1 MRVLLT
7 GADGFIGGHIA
18 RGLSQAGHTL
28 ASAVFGRAPERDEL
42 ALDLTDPASLARL
55 PDDIEVVINVAG
67 VVDPRAGAARMW
79 DVNLRGAQY
88 LVRWARSAQ
97 VRHFVQLSSVAVYG
111 PLVVGEDRSERTPRL
126 GLAMG
131 SAYMRS
137 KALAERAV
145 ERSGV
150 PYSILRPPAVIGAG
164 DSIVSRG
171 FHDALRGEGLP
182 LLQAADPGRRVSLA
196 LIDGLVDTT
205 LRLIDRGPLGAAL
218 HAVDVEL
225 TFLELAR
232 LYAAELGRPCNF
244 IRTSWAGV
252 LARMSDA
259 GFAWLVASARF
270 GQHYA
275 GGRRVRELG
284 VGPRPSLESA
294 VSAGLS
300 SLHGGTEG
308 LF

>member
-1 MRVLLT
+1 MHVLLT

-18 RGLSQAGHTL
+18 RGLSDAGHAL
-28 ASAVFGRAPERDEL
+28 VPAVFGRPARAGEL
-42 ALDLTDPASLARL
+42 ALDLTDPASVARL
-55 PDDIEVVINVAG
+55 PGNIDVVINVAG
-67 VVDPRAGAARMW
+67 VVDPRAGAERMW
-79 DVNLRGAQY
+79 DVNLSGAKN
-88 LVRWARSAQ
+88 LVRWARGAH

-111 PLVVGEDRSERTPRL
+111 PLVLGEDRSEDTPRL
-126 GLAMG
+126 GLGLG

-137 KALAERAV
+137 KALAERAL

-150 PYSILRPPAVIGAG
+150 PYSILRPPAVVGAG

-182 LLQAADPGRRVSLA
+182 MLHAADPSRRVSLA
-196 LIDGLVDTT
+196 LVEGLVDTT
-205 LRLIDRGPLGAAL
+205 LRVVDRGPLGTAL
-218 HAVDVEL
+218 HTVDVQL
-225 TFLELAR
+225 SFLELAR

-244 IRTSWAGV
+244 VRTSWAGV
-252 LARMSDA
+252 IARMSDA
-259 GFAWLVASARF
+259 GFAWLAASARF

-275 GGRRVRELG
+275 GDRRIQALG

-300 SLHGGTEG
+300 GLHGGTEG

>member
-18 RGLSQAGHTL
+18 RGLASAGHDL
-28 ASAVFGRAPERDEL
+28 VPAVFGRAPAADEL
-42 ALDLTDPASLARL
+42 LLDLTDPSSIERL
-55 PDDIEVVINVAG
+55 PSDIQVVINVAG

-79 DVNLRGAQY
+79 DVNLNGARQ
-88 LVRWARSAQ
+88 LLRWARQ
-97 VRHFVQLSSVAVYG
+97 VRVQHFVQLSSVAVYG

-126 GLAMG
+126 GLAVG

-145 ERSGV
+145 ERAGV
-150 PYSILRPPAVIGAG
+150 PYSILRPPAVVGAG

-171 FHDALRGEGLP
+171 FRDALHGDGLP
-182 LLQAADPGRRVSLA
+182 MLQAADPGRRVSLA
-196 LIDGLVDTT
+196 LVDGLVDTT
-205 LRLIDRGPLGAAL
+205 LRVVDRGPLGGAL

-232 LYAAELGRPCNF
+232 LYAAELRRPCNF
-244 IRTSWAGV
+244 VRTSWPGV

-275 GGRRVRELG
+275 GDRRVRELG
-284 VGPRPSLESA
+284 IGPSPSLESA

>member
-7 GADGFIGGHIA
+7 GADGFIGSHIA
-18 RGLSQAGHTL
+18 RGLSDAGHAL
-28 ASAVFGRAPERDEL
+28 LPAVFGRAPAGAERS
-42 ALDLTDPASLARL
+42 LDLTDPSSIARL

-67 VVDPRAGAARMW
+67 VVDPRAGSARMW
-79 DVNLRGAQY
+79 DVNLTGARN
-88 LVRWARSAQ
+88 LLRWARGAR

-126 GLAMG
+126 GLAVG

-145 ERSGV
+145 EHAGV
-150 PYSILRPPAVIGAG
+150 PYSILRPPAVVGAG
-164 DSIVSRG
+164 DSIVSKG
-171 FHDALRGEGLP
+171 FYDALRGEGLP
-182 LLQAADPGRRVSLA
+182 LLHAANPRRRVALA
-196 LIDGLVDTT
+196 LVEGLVDTT
-205 LRLIDRGPLGAAL
+205 LRVVDRGPLGAAL

-225 TFLELAR
+225 SFLELAR
-232 LYAAELGRPCNF
+232 MYAAELGRPCNF
-244 IRTSWAGV
+244 VRTSWPGV

-275 GGRRVRELG
+275 GDRRIRELG
-284 VGPRPSLESA
+284 VGRRPSLESA

-300 SLHGGTEG
+300 SLHGGPDS
-308 LF
+308 LS